1 MSSQTVLHPSS
12 RSAKEPNHLG
22 FGTPWATEIEEMK
35 YMLVKFLKNIYKSIH
50 LSKEID
56 HFVCPNGL
64 SKFQISSEFET
75 KGLN

>member
-12 RSAKEPNHLG
+12 RSAKEQNHLG

-35 YMLVKFLKNIYKSIH
+35 YMLGKFLKNIYKLIH
-50 LSKEID
+50 LSKETD